1 VPKRTT
7 LLHVTSA
14 APSQATNPD
23 HPKASPPGRLAL
35 LVRSSSE
42 RPAIVAGLRA
52 AVATMVPLLVAQIL
66 HLPGGGTWA
75 SLGGFSAAVA
85 DRGGAYRIRA
95 LTMGALTIGA
105 AIGVILGGLIGG
117 TTWLAVLLT
126 FVFVAVLSLARE
138 FGISAGG
145 VGTSVAVAFV
155 VSLSAPSPTA
165 AEALQRGV
173 YLLIGGA
180 WAMILALV
188 FWPVR
193 PYRPLRLAAGRCY
206 RELAVYADAIAALG
220 GATPNDMQR
229 AALVQHRRAIRDAV
243 EAARSLVAVSRS
255 GGQGEARRG
264 ERLLLL
270 VQGADLLFGTLIAL
284 DEFLEHASESD
295 HRDVAERTS
304 HAAARFASTARRIA
318 TTIEVEPNAP
328 GVFEGATASHATP
341 SRPTGMDTFSAQS
354 ARLVD
359 QLEEYT
365 TVVAANADALSN
377 DRPPHIPP
385 ALAIL
390 TIVEDRP
397 PVLETLR
404 ASLTLNSFAMR
415 HALRVAIVTAVAVL
429 VTRLL
434 NLPHGYWVTIT
445 AIIILQPFAGATLI
459 KALQRVLGTVAGA
472 LLTVAF
478 VAVIHDSRGLL
489 VVVFVLAAACV
500 AFLRVNYLIYS
511 ILLTPTFVLLAEMS
525 AGDWHLAELRAM
537 NTLIGGALGLAGA
550 WLLWPS
556 AERDR
561 FPELAATALRT
572 TAAHLRVVIA
582 MWNSTD
588 DESSVA
594 LAAARRDAALAITNA
609 EASFERM
616 VAEST
621 RRRRELE
628 PATTLLTFT
637 RRLVSADI
645 ALGTLRHA
653 PEAAAIRDDVGRFAR
668 YLTSMLDGV
677 ADAVAARRAPTPC
690 EPQPPAETHA
700 ELTVP
705 QFHRAL
711 RQLEIIHAAATRLAA
726 P

>member
-1 VPKRTT
+1 MFRVTIGTPPAAATSHHART
-7 LLHVTSA
+7 
-14 APSQATNPD
+14 N
-23 HPKASPPGRLAL
+23 PPGRLEL
-35 LVRSSSE
+35 LVRSTTE

-52 AVATMVPLLVAQIL
+52 AVATMVPLLVAQLL
-66 HLPGGGTWA
+66 HLTSAGTWA

-95 LTMGALTIGA
+95 LTMSALTVGA
-105 AIGVILGGLIGG
+105 AIGVIIGG
-117 TTWLAVLLT
+117 VIGGMTWLAVAVT
-126 FVFVAVLSLARE
+126 FVVVGVLSLARE

-145 VGTSVAVAFV
+145 VGSSIAVAFA

-165 AEALQRGV
+165 SEAFQRGT
-173 YLLIGGA
+173 YLLAGGA

-193 PYRPLRLAAGRCY
+193 PYRPLRLATARCY
-206 RELAVYADAIAALG
+206 RELAAYADAIAAFG
-220 GATPNDMQR
+220 RGVPDETQR
-229 AALVQHRRAIRDAV
+229 ADLVQHRRTIREAI
-243 EAARSLVAVSRS
+243 ENARSVVAVSRR

-270 VQGADLLFGTLIAL
+270 VQGADLLFGSLIAL
-284 DEFLEHASESD
+284 DEFLEHASE
-295 HRDVAERTS
+295 AGERE
-304 HAAARFASTARRIA
+304 AAATTSDAATRFASTARRIA

-328 GVFEGATASHATP
+328 AALDVATATIAARGRVSGENALA
-341 SRPTGMDTFSAQS
+341 AQS

-365 TVVAANADALSN
+365 TVVAANADALSS
-377 DRPPHIPP
+377 DRLPQIPP
-385 ALAIL
+385 ALAVL

-404 ASLTLNSFAMR
+404 ASLTLDSFAMR
-415 HALRVAIVTAVAVL
+415 HALRVAIVTSVAVL
-429 VTRLL
+429 VTRVL
-434 NLPHGYWVTIT
+434 NLPRGYWVTIT
-445 AIIILQPFAGATLI
+445 VLIILQPFAGATLI

-472 LLTVAF
+472 LLTVAL

-489 VVVFVLAAACV
+489 VVIFVLAAACV

-525 AGDWHLAELRAM
+525 AGDWHLAELRVV
-537 NTLIGGALGLAGA
+537 NTLIGGVLGLAGA

-561 FPELAATALRT
+561 FPELAAGALRAA
-572 TAAHLRVVIA
+572 AAHLRVVVA

-588 DESSVA
+588 EESSVA
-594 LAAARRDAALAITNA
+594 LAAARREAALAITNA

-637 RRLVSADI
+637 RRLISADI

-653 PEAAAIRDDVGRFAR
+653 PEATAIRDDVSRFAR
-668 YLTSMLDGV
+668 YLTSTLDCV
-677 ADAVAARRAPTPC
+677 ADAVAERRAPSPC
-690 EPQPPAETHA
+690 EPRPPAVAHA

-711 RQLEIIHAAATRLAA
+711 RQLDIIHAAATRLVA

>member
-1 VPKRTT
+1 
-7 LLHVTSA
+7 
-14 APSQATNPD
+14 
-23 HPKASPPGRLAL
+23 
-35 LVRSSSE
+35 
-42 RPAIVAGLRA
+42 
-52 AVATMVPLLVAQIL
+52 MVPLLLTQLL
-66 HLPGGGTWA
+66 HSPGGTWA

-95 LTMGALTIGA
+95 LTMGALTLGA
-105 AIGVILGGLIGG
+105 SIGVIVGGLIGA
-117 TTWLAVLLT
+117 TTWLAVALT
-126 FVFVAVLSLARE
+126 FVVVGVLSLARE

-145 VGTSVAVAFV
+145 VGSSIAVAFAI
-155 VSLSAPSPTA
+155 SLSAPSPTA
-165 AEALQRGV
+165 AEAFQRGA
-173 YLLIGGA
+173 YLLAGGA

-193 PYRPLRLAAGRCY
+193 PYRPLRRATARCY
-206 RELAVYADAIAALG
+206 RELAAYADAIAAFG
-220 GATPNDMQR
+220 RAVPNETQR
-229 AALVQHRRAIRDAV
+229 ALLVQHRRAIRNAV
-243 EAARSLVAVSRS
+243 EDARSVVAVARR

-270 VQGADLLFGTLIAL
+270 VQGADLLFGSLIAL
-284 DEFLEHASESD
+284 DEFLEQAGEAGE
-295 HRDVAERTS
+295 RAAADVTS
-304 HAAARFASTARRIA
+304 NAVARFASTARRVA
-318 TTIEVEPNAP
+318 TTVEVEPNP
-328 GVFEGATASHATP
+328 PTVLDVATETLASRARP
-341 SRPTGMDTFSAQS
+341 SGDEPFAAQA
-354 ARLVD
+354 ARLID

-365 TVVAANADALSN
+365 MVVAANADALSSG
-377 DRPPHIPP
+377 RLPQIPP
-385 ALAIL
+385 ALAVL

-397 PVLETLR
+397 PILETLR
-404 ASLTLNSFAMR
+404 ASLTLDSFAMR
-415 HALRVAIVTAVAVL
+415 HALRVAIVTTVAVL

-434 NLPHGYWVTIT
+434 NLPRGYWVTIT
-445 AIIILQPFAGATLI
+445 ALIILQPFAGATLI
-459 KALQRVLGTVAGA
+459 RGLQRVLGTVAGA

-525 AGDWHLAELRAM
+525 AGDWHLAELRVV

-561 FPELAATALRT
+561 FPELAAAALRAA
-572 TAAHLRVVIA
+572 AAHLRVVVA
-582 MWNSTD
+582 MWNGTD

-637 RRLVSADI
+637 RRLISADI

-653 PEAAAIRDDVGRFAR
+653 PEAGAIRDDVARFAR
-668 YLTSMLDGV
+668 YLTSTLDCV
-677 ADAVAARRAPTPC
+677 ADAVAERRAPSPC
-690 EPQPPAETHA
+690 EPQPPAAAHA
-700 ELTVP
+700 ALTEP
-705 QFHRAL
+705 QFHRVL
-711 RQLEIIHAAATRLAA
+711 RQLDIIHAAATRLAA